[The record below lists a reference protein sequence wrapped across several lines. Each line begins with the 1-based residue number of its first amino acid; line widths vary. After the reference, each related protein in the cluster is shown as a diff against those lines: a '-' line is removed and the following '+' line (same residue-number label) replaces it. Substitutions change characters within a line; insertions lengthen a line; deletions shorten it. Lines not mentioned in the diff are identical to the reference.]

1 VQLGGDIHSL
11 GGAALMVQISEYM
24 MHDVILGLLGLSVLA
39 AIVAMGVTW
48 TYSQFFEVIERDDE

>member
-1 VQLGGDIHSL
+1 
-11 GGAALMVQISEYM
+11 MVQISEYM

-48 TYSQFFEVIERDDE
+48 VFSQFFEVLERDED